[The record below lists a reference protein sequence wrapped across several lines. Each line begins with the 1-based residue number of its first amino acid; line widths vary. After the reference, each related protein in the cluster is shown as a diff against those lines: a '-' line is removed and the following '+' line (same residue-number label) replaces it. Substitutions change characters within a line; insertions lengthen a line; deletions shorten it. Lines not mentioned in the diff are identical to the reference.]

1 MTSPE
6 GLARGVA
13 ALDIASLLPPRRS
26 VSASTGEV
34 ALRDSIVLGDGLAL
48 AVLTG
53 EDGLMVAPLV
63 VGEGERVRRAAPGDG
78 AFEGLL
84 ARLAA
89 GGSAGRFSF
98 ETVGQ
103 APVVTGERAID
114 VDQSNESVVVGE
126 RVVVKLYPL
135 TGGIV
140 GTGSDL
146 PAHLVSVGFAAMPTP
161 FGTVCWRDDDSRQW
175 VVARASAFLPGA
187 RDGWEW
193 YLARLLGWLDSEVDD
208 TAAFEPGRL
217 LGALAA
223 EMHAALATASHVVPT
238 PVRAAEESVARA
250 WLQAA
255 HTVADDA
262 LALSGGE
269 EGSRLAMREPVIR
282 AELDRLGEA
291 AGSIIMRVHG
301 DFHVGQVLEWQGG
314 YAITDFDGNPM
325 APPDERVARDTPV
338 RDVAAFV
345 RSIDHLGRIA
355 STRRRGRDDAV
366 SAWIELSRA
375 GFLEAYIGELE
386 RRGEGRLFEE
396 RLLRPLEIAQE
407 CHEYVYAARF
417 LRGWRY
423 VPDLAMRWLIPM
435 ED

>member
-1 MTSPE
+1 MLGE
-6 GLARGVA
+6 GLV
-13 ALDIASLLPPRRS
+13 
-26 VSASTGEV
+26 
-34 ALRDSIVLGDGLAL
+34 L
-48 AVLTG
+48 AVLIG

-63 VGEGERVRRAAPGDG
+63 VGDGDRARRATPGDG

-84 ARLAA
+84 ARLAV
-89 GGSAGRFSF
+89 GGSTGRFSF
-98 ETVGQ
+98 EPASA

-135 TGGIV
+135 TGGIAGV
-140 GTGSDL
+140 GSDL
-146 PAHLVSVGFAAMPTP
+146 PAHLVSVGFAAIPTP
-161 FGTVCWRDDDSRQW
+161 LGTVCWRDDDDRRW
-175 VVARASAFLPGA
+175 VVAKASAFLPGA

-193 YLARLLGWLDSEVDD
+193 YLARLLGWLDGEVDD
-208 TAAFEPGRL
+208 AAAFEPAQP
-217 LGALAA
+217 LGAMAA
-223 EMHAALATASHVVPT
+223 EMHVALATASLVVPT
-238 PVRAAEESVARA
+238 PVRAADESVTRA
-250 WLQAA
+250 WRQAA
-255 HTVADDA
+255 HAVADDA
-262 LALSGGE
+262 LRLTDGD
-269 EGSRLAMREPVIR
+269 EGSRLALREPMIR

-291 AGSIIMRVHG
+291 AGTVVSRVHG

-325 APPDERVARDTPV
+325 SSPDERGAPDTPV

-355 STRRRGRDDAV
+355 STRRQGRDDAV
-366 SAWIELSRA
+366 GVWIESSRA
-375 GFLEAYIGELE
+375 GFLEAYLGELE
-386 RRGEGRLFEE
+386 RRGEGRLFDE

-417 LRGWRY
+417 LPGWRY